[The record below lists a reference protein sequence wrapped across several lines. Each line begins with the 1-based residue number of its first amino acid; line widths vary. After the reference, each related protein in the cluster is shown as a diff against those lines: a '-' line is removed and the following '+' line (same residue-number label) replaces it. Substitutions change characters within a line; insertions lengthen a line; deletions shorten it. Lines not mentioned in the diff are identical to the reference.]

1 MYYVKILGMIVDLFI
16 YNGYIHGNINSFISI
31 YHLQK

>member
-1 MYYVKILGMIVDLFI
+1 MNYVKSLGMIVDLFM